1 MSFSQY
7 CSYFFTEANEQRL
20 TDISNQIRD
29 LKTNVLMIGWCHA
42 SNGDLAMALR
52 SDATISR
59 LILEQEMRDI
69 GIVNPQISYQQRE
82 VLQEAYKKKDVFL
95 YGNTG
100 AGKTVLGAEVV
111 KIKMAQWIRNSVNG
125 TVHILTYNDY
135 TGNTY
140 KLFKD
145 TFFKNMLRCKGIKIE
160 FGTLINVL
168 KLSRTDSN
176 TLKASIDDY
185 CKNLTG
191 RHIFMV
197 DEFEMSHLTESQ
209 FSVTESKHFD
219 DNMILQFHV
228 TVDDKGSREGKFG
241 FSDFSKHGNIDFIIC
256 VSPISEMD
264 KQSIFKPINHNT
276 GQHKNQY
283 IKWLKGRYRN
293 TKKILKFIKKL
304 QSFNQGE
311 CDLSSSSLSMEND
324 KDVSNLPSPFQDYD
338 PPVIWID
345 FDASQPESSQTV
357 FKRIQTIISSSEPE
371 GQVPILSITTG
382 IIKSKQDTAF
392 ENSLMTMINTNNKRI
407 IQPYFYQE
415 FIGMEADI
423 AIVPLHDK
431 SKPSDFQFLGHNM
444 LQCFSRARRL
454 LIIITSYQHPTA
466 NFIWNKIPILNA
478 AFHSGEE
485 LVQKINVNG
494 CDESQ
499 PIIGCEKEK
508 LDIDFKI
515 KIVSENMRRE
525 RELRTNLPKSYY
537 NYYCRVLSSMPS
549 RGKYNL
555 LFDDK
560 VNGIVF

>member
-1 MSFSQY
+1 MKVFPRVQIERILAFSQY

-69 GIVNPQISYQQRE
+69 GIVNPQISYEQRE

-125 TVHILTYNDY
+125 TVHILNYDDF

-140 KLFKD
+140 EFLKD
-145 TFFKNMLRCKGIKIE
+145 TLFKNMLRCKGIKIE
-160 FGTLINVL
+160 FGRLINIL
-168 KLSRTDSN
+168 KLSSTDSN

-191 RHIFMV
+191 KHIFMV

-209 FSVTESKHFD
+209 SSVTESKHFD
-219 DNMILQFHV
+219 DE
-228 TVDDKGSREGKFG
+228 GSREGKFG

-256 VSPISEMD
+256 VSPIGNYQ
-264 KQSIFKPINHNT
+264 QSIFRPINHNPS
-276 GQHKNQY
+276 QHKNQY

-304 QSFNQGE
+304 QSFNQGG

-357 FKRIQTIISSSEPE
+357 FKIIQTIISSSEPE
-371 GQVPILSITTG
+371 GQVPIL
-382 IIKSKQDTAF
+382 
-392 ENSLMTMINTNNKRI
+392 N
-407 IQPYFYQE
+407 
-415 FIGMEADI
+415 
-423 AIVPLHDK
+423 VP
-431 SKPSDFQFLGHNM
+431 
-444 LQCFSRARRL
+444 QCLAVHV
-454 LIIITSYQHPTA
+454 Y
-466 NFIWNKIPILNA
+466 
-478 AFHSGEE
+478 
-485 LVQKINVNG
+485 
-494 CDESQ
+494 
-499 PIIGCEKEK
+499 
-508 LDIDFKI
+508 
-515 KIVSENMRRE
+515 KIVEH
-525 RELRTNLPKSYY
+525 
-537 NYYCRVLSSMPS
+537 LSLTFNAGWQGINASLSHPV
-549 RGKYNL
+549 G
-555 LFDDK
+555 
-560 VNGIVF
+560 VN